1 MLSIPSNPIQQ
12 YKTVSIISGACLV
25 TILQYIS
32 TIKLTIHPN
41 IPHTL
46 LLLIPVCA
54 VINLIKNSF
63 ISKNY
68 LRMINSYL

>member
-32 TIKLTIHPN
+32 TIKLTTHPN

-63 ISKNY
+63 IYQYHK
-68 LRMINSYL
+68 LRVLN